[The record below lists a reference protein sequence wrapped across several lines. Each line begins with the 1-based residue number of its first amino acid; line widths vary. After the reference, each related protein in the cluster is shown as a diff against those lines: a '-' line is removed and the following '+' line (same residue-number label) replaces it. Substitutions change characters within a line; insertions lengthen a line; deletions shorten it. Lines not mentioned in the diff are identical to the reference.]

1 MKRACFVL
9 HDDLFTPWP
18 VMRAVKEIEVL
29 RECGYEIS
37 VVSWIKGKY
46 PLPETE
52 NKDGINLYRIDLKP
66 PERSFFKRL
75 LTYMKIS
82 KAVRKKLIVLKPD
95 IIISHDLEMLY
106 AAVKAKKALKV
117 PLFYDAHENWP
128 EMVAQNS
135 KFESRVFG
143 IMEKRLLK
151 NVTHSYTYGDDLKEK
166 FNQLGFPATTLYNSK
181 SLSAAPKI
189 DEQGKEKLKMQLG
202 FGKDDFILGFAG
214 ASSLENGLKQTLDSL
229 NKLPDNIKFF
239 IVGGSGKAGLLEKA
253 QDYTKKIGMWDRV
266 KFTGRVSSDTLLR
279 NTAVFDIGTALFQ
292 PLSANEI
299 ARIPNK
305 IFDYMALSIPMVV
318 SDFPNMRKIVVEES
332 DCGLAVNPMDI
343 EGIANAVLYFYENP
357 SNIKEKGESGRRMFE
372 GKFCWDMQKKK
383 LINSHEVWRKKV

>member
-1 MKRACFVL
+1 MKTACFVL

-46 PLPETE
+46 PLSETE
-52 NKDGINLYRIDLKP
+52 KKHGINLYRIDLKP
-66 PERSFFKRL
+66 PETSFFKRL
-75 LTYMKIS
+75 LTYLKIS
-82 KAVRKKLIVLKPD
+82 KAVRKKLIELKPD

-106 AAVKAKKALKV
+106 ASVKAKKALDV

-143 IMEKRLLK
+143 IMEKRLLRH
-151 NVTHSYTYGDDLKEK
+151 VTHSYTYGDDLKEK
-166 FNQLGFPATTLYNSK
+166 FNQLGFPATTLFNSK
-181 SLSAAPKI
+181 SLSATPQI
-189 DEQGKEKLKMQLG
+189 NEHEKEKMKEHLG
-202 FGKDDFILGFAG
+202 FKKDDFILGFAG

-229 NKLPDNIKFF
+229 KKLPDNIKFF
-239 IVGGSGKAGLLEKA
+239 IVGGSGRAGLLEKA
-253 QDYTKKIGMWDRV
+253 QDYAKEIRVWDRV
-266 KFTGRVSSDTLLR
+266 KFTGRVPSDTLLR
-279 NTAVFDIGTALFQ
+279 NTAVFDVGTALFQ

-305 IFDYMALSIPMVV
+305 IFDYMALSIPMIV
-318 SDFPNMRKIVVEES
+318 SDFPNMRKIVCEES

-343 EGIANAVLYFYENP
+343 KGIAKAVLFFYENP
-357 SNIKEKGESGRRMFE
+357 ENIREKGENGRRMFE
-372 GKFCWDMQKKK
+372 GTFCWDMQKKK
-383 LINSHEVWRKKV
+383 LIDSHEVWNNQV

>member
-1 MKRACFVL
+1 MKTACFVL

-18 VMRAVKEIEVL
+18 VMRAVKEIDVL
-29 RECGYEIS
+29 RQCGYEIA

-46 PLPETE
+46 PLSEKE
-52 NKDGINLYRIDLKP
+52 KKDGIDLFRIDLKP

-75 LTYMKIS
+75 LTYLKIS
-82 KAVRKKLIVLKPD
+82 KAVRKKLTELKPD
-95 IIISHDLEMLY
+95 VIISHDLEMLY
-106 AAVKAKKALKV
+106 ASVKAKKALNV

-143 IMEKRLLK
+143 IMERRLLK
-151 NVTHSYTYGDDLKEK
+151 HVTHSYTYGDDLKEK

-181 SLSAAPKI
+181 SLSATPKVN
-189 DEQGKEKLKMQLG
+189 EQEKEKLKLQLG
-202 FGKDDFILGFAG
+202 FKKDDFILGFAG

-229 NKLPDNIKFF
+229 QKLPDNIKFF
-239 IVGGSGKAGLLEKA
+239 IVGGSGRVGLLEKA
-253 QDYTKKIGMWDRV
+253 QDYAKDIGAWNRV
-266 KFTGRVSSDTLLR
+266 KFTGRVSSDILLR
-279 NTAVFDIGTALFQ
+279 NTATFDVGTALFQ

-318 SDFPNMRKIVVEES
+318 SDFPNMKKIVVKES

-343 EGIANAVLYFYENP
+343 EGIAKAVLFFYENP
-357 SNIKEKGESGRRMFE
+357 EKLRKKGENGRKMFE
-372 GKFCWDMQKKK
+372 GTFCWDMQKKK
-383 LINSHEVWRKKV
+383 LMDSHKVWNTKV

>member
-1 MKRACFVL
+1 
-9 HDDLFTPWP
+9 
-18 VMRAVKEIEVL
+18 MRAVKEIEVL

-46 PLPETE
+46 PLSETE
-52 NKDGINLYRIDLKP
+52 KKDGINLYRIDLKP

-75 LTYMKIS
+75 FTYLKIS
-82 KAVRKKLIVLKPD
+82 KAVRKKLTELKPD

-106 AAVKAKKALKV
+106 ASVKAKKALNV
-117 PLFYDAHENWP
+117 PIFYDAHENWP

-143 IMEKRLLK
+143 IMEKRLLRH
-151 NVTHSYTYGDDLKEK
+151 VTHSYTYGDDLKEK

-181 SLSAAPKI
+181 SLSATPKI
-189 DEQGKEKLKMQLG
+189 NEHEKEKLKLQLG
-202 FGKDDFILGFAG
+202 FKKDDFILGFAG

-229 NKLPDNIKFF
+229 EKLPNNIKFF
-239 IVGGSGKAGLLEKA
+239 IVGGSGRAGLLEKA
-253 QDYTKKIGMWDRV
+253 QDYAKEIGVWDRV
-266 KFTGRVSSDTLLR
+266 KFTGRVPSDTMLQ
-279 NTAVFDIGTALFQ
+279 NTATFDVGTALFQ

-305 IFDYMALSIPMVV
+305 IFDYMALSIPMIV
-318 SDFPNMRKIVVEES
+318 SDFPNMRNIVVKKS

-343 EGIANAVLYFYENP
+343 EGIAKAVLFFYDSP
-357 SNIKEKGESGRRMFE
+357 ANIKEKGENGRKMFE
-372 GKFCWDMQKKK
+372 ETFCWDMQKKK
-383 LINSHEVWRKKV
+383 LMDSHEVWRKKV